1 MALHVAVLPLVE
13 NIAPCTKGGED
24 GEGPA
29 PEMSRGGYGGGPQ
42 PEAAQRLALG
52 DAEPGTRAEQIHRF
66 TTCVSQ
72 LFTSCVSCV
81 SWYLAFAF
89 EEKTAISLSHDLIHC
104 LTEAPPI
111 DNSIVFIGP

>member
-52 DAEPGTRAEQIHRF
+52 DAEPGTRAEQIHNLRLPVVYILRILRILRLHLKKRPQSRF
-66 TTCVSQ
+66 LTT
-72 LFTSCVSCV
+72 
-81 SWYLAFAF
+81 
-89 EEKTAISLSHDLIHC
+89 
-104 LTEAPPI
+104 
-111 DNSIVFIGP
+111 